1 MDLLEY
7 QAKQLFAE
15 VGIPVLPSQSLFNAS
30 DLKNLHIPYPV
41 VLKSQVLASERIKYG
56 GVRFVENTID
66 AIAVAQSLFNL
77 PIKGE
82 YPQVILAESRY
93 DLENELF
100 LAIIIDYAL
109 KKPVLLGSA
118 CGGDNLEHL
127 LKNLQQCV
135 IEEEFSPFYARQ
147 LAIKMGLEGNCVTSV
162 AHIVEKMYH
171 LVITYDLDLIEINPL
186 GINHQGEVMALDGKI
201 RINDYAL
208 NRHPNLLEYCYGDGQ
223 YQYSTNNHEE
233 TYYSLDIEQPS
244 YQELTL
250 NLDAHLAIVTDNIDE
265 TIFTL
270 KSLEKHQEKIYNFR
284 ILPVKNRQFWFNK
297 IDDFLLKTIQAE
309 NINIL
314 LINHSNKDDFV
325 NILIEKIT
333 SYYQKHH
340 IYNDSE
346 SEYRSEGAN
355 IIKNNNSLKTMGNS
369 SLAQREIYWII
380 NHQLIFSHPKLKAEI
395 ENLPIYITKSLS
407 KAIDLIKN
415 ISQGQ
420 IKINDQSTDEQTLSE
435 QVPLE
440 LIKIPSN
447 TKITQRELMK
457 ITDKG
462 IGTINRWV
470 KGEVK
475 NIPSWFQ
482 DYIKIKVEDGK
493 KIMYR
498 K

>member
-15 VGIPVLPSQSLFNAS
+15 VGIPVLPSQSLFHAS
-30 DLKNLHIPYPV
+30 DLKNLHIPYPI

-82 YPQVILAESRY
+82 YPQVILAEARY

-147 LAIKMGLEGNCVTSV
+147 LAIKMGLEGNCVTAV
-162 AHIVEKMYH
+162 AQILEKMYH
-171 LVITYDLDLIEINPL
+171 LMITYDLDLIEINPL

-208 NRHPNLLEYCYGDGQ
+208 NRHPHLLEYCYGDAQ
-223 YQYSTNNHEE
+223 YQYLINYDYETN
-233 TYYSLDIEQPS
+233 SVDIEPES

-250 NLDAHLAIVTDNIDE
+250 NLDAHLAIVTDNIDK

-270 KSLEKHQEKIYNFR
+270 KSLEKHQEKIHNFL
-284 ILPVKNRQFWFNK
+284 ILPVKNRQYWLNNIDNFLFK
-297 IDDFLLKTIQAE
+297 IIQTE
-309 NINIL
+309 NINIF

-333 SYYQKHH
+333 NYYQKHH
-340 IYNDSE
+340 IYNNSDSE
-346 SEYRSEGAN
+346 YHSEGLN
-355 IIKNNNSLKTMGNS
+355 VIKNNNSLKTMSNS
-369 SLAQREIYWII
+369 SLPQREIHWII
-380 NHQLIFSHPKLKAEI
+380 NHQLIFSQAKLTAER

-420 IKINDQSTDEQTLSE
+420 IKINDQSADEQRLLE

-457 ITDKG
+457 MTDKG